1 MLQPIPRKTL
11 FTTCPF
17 TDAQMAASQQSLLRT
32 LDARFD
38 EDAAFIKEYVDH
50 PQPFTTIRQPTDAG
64 GVLAYV
70 AEDAEQ
76 YSHEMPLALQAFYNH
91 LQASTLYLLTESKL
105 DWSEFLFANEKKKE
119 TFLTLV
125 QHQTAD
131 VGYALTTADL
141 PQCLPLFLFAHPDR
155 APIFLFADAPLTS
168 LSMFVCKDGNWH
180 LQYHAKDKKLIN
192 AAAQK
197 SKLLFGDLELCSQY
211 YW

>member
-1 MLQPIPRKTL
+1 MLHPIRRKII
-11 FTTCPF
+11 FETCPF
-17 TDAQMAASQQSLLRT
+17 ADAQMAASQQSLLRT
-32 LDARFD
+32 LDTRF
-38 EDAAFIKEYVDH
+38 EVDAAFIKEYVDH
-50 PQPFTTIRQPTDAG
+50 PQPFTNTRQPTDAG

-76 YSHEMPLALQAFYNH
+76 YSHEMPLALQTFFNH

-105 DWSEFLFANEKKKE
+105 DWSDFLFANEKKKE
-119 TFLTLV
+119 TFLALA

-131 VGYALTTADL
+131 VGYELTPADL

-155 APIFLFADAPLTS
+155 APVFLYADTPVTS
-168 LSMFVCKDGNWH
+168 LSMFLCKDGNWH
-180 LQYHAKDKKLIN
+180 LQYYAQGKMLIE

-197 SKLLFGDLELCSQY
+197 SNVLFGDLELCDRY